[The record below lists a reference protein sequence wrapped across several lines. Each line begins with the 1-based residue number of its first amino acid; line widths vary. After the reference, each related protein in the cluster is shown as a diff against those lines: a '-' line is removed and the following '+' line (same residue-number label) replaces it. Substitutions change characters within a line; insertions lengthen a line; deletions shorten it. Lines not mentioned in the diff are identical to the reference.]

1 MRYSTLYKTPI
12 KIVTIFLLLS
22 SLHPGNYLHGQK
34 QPDTLSFYLPNILV
48 TTIESKTPGTVSLLP
63 ASTLEHTQPITIAD
77 LTQLLPGGLTN
88 NSGVTDA
95 QYFSVREV
103 SLKNG
108 VNQFHKDAAMGAQIW
123 IDGSPLHFNAGINE
137 PYEGYDARFLSLN
150 QVKEAEIIRGM
161 PSARYGNLT
170 NSVLLLKT
178 HQGRMPLSTSI
189 RYNPKLKQYMLGK
202 GFCISPQGHTLN
214 LLADYTS
221 QGDFH
226 TGGIRL
232 ANLYHWLPAGKKLEL
247 SLTYTSRI
255 GKEKQFVNEQ
265 NHTQRQ
271 RLDQRFSIQGEWQ
284 PDRRWLKKLSLRID
298 GSLQKSK
305 QTKSQVNN
313 ASSQLYTD
321 QKESGEWEA
330 HVLSSNYMY
339 TLVNESRPFYVET
352 EMLASTL
359 FPLRQGREISLVA
372 GFSYRSEGN
381 EGRGKD
387 FDRQRPPSTSI
398 RPRSFR
404 EIPSLHTFGGFIEA
418 TYRTPN
424 LHVEAGLRNQGLKS
438 RDYALIYQTEPRL
451 NLLWSLFSSPS
462 GYTLSLKGG
471 LGWISFMPTLD
482 KLYPEAIYND
492 KVSFYYNDSNESG
505 NTLGILTTHAPGMER
520 NMKLKTTVNRKIEV
534 GLIGKTP
541 AIRLDMT
548 AFFEKQTDGFSSSA
562 QYIPFS
568 YREYDYLSTAQLR
581 PEYKDGQ
588 VWVNGKA
595 VPYQEKYSYTPV
607 SVPVNTLHRKKHG
620 IEMVADLGTFSPL
633 RTSLIV
639 DGIWLY
645 VREKNTA
652 LNGIWPIQYTDK
664 TEYPYVGF
672 YDRQGGPGNESRS
685 EIISTNFRFITRIP
699 RIGLVTTLTWQMIWL
714 YKYRTLYN
722 GSTGENVWPL
732 YWCGTDGIIHPFTEA
747 QKEDPAFAPLLST
760 TAPERFLPN
769 SYKPYGMLNIRVN
782 KAFGEHITLAFFAN
796 NLADLRPTRYSAST
810 RSYLQ
815 QNTQPFFGLELQIK
829 L

>member
-1 MRYSTLYKTPI
+1 M
-12 KIVTIFLLLS
+12 
-22 SLHPGNYLHGQK
+22 
-34 QPDTLSFYLPNILV
+34 
-48 TTIESKTPGTVSLLP
+48 
-63 ASTLEHTQPITIAD
+63 
-77 LTQLLPGGLTN
+77 
-88 NSGVTDA
+88 
-95 QYFSVREV
+95 
-103 SLKNG
+103 
-108 VNQFHKDAAMGAQIW
+108 
-123 IDGSPLHFNAGINE
+123 
-137 PYEGYDARFLSLN
+137 
-150 QVKEAEIIRGM
+150 
-161 PSARYGNLT
+161 
-170 NSVLLLKT
+170 
-178 HQGRMPLSTSI
+178 
-189 RYNPKLKQYMLGK
+189 
-202 GFCISPQGHTLN
+202 
-214 LLADYTS
+214 
-221 QGDFH
+221 
-226 TGGIRL
+226 
-232 ANLYHWLPAGKKLEL
+232 
-247 SLTYTSRI
+247 
-255 GKEKQFVNEQ
+255 
-265 NHTQRQ
+265 
-271 RLDQRFSIQGEWQ
+271 
-284 PDRRWLKKLSLRID
+284 
-298 GSLQKSK
+298 
-305 QTKSQVNN
+305 
-313 ASSQLYTD
+313 
-321 QKESGEWEA
+321 
-330 HVLSSNYMY
+330 
-339 TLVNESRPFYVET
+339 
-352 EMLASTL
+352 
-359 FPLRQGREISLVA
+359 
-372 GFSYRSEGN
+372 
-381 EGRGKD
+381 
-387 FDRQRPPSTSI
+387 
-398 RPRSFR
+398 
-404 EIPSLHTFGGFIEA
+404 
-418 TYRTPN
+418 
-424 LHVEAGLRNQGLKS
+424 KS

-520 NMKLKTTVNRKIEV
+520 NMKLKPTVNRKIEV

-548 AFFEKQTDGFSSSA
+548 VFFEKQTDGFSSSA

>member
-1 MRYSTLYKTPI
+1 MK
-12 KIVTIFLLLS
+12 
-22 SLHPGNYLHGQK
+22 
-34 QPDTLSFYLPNILV
+34 
-48 TTIESKTPGTVSLLP
+48 
-63 ASTLEHTQPITIAD
+63 
-77 LTQLLPGGLTN
+77 
-88 NSGVTDA
+88 
-95 QYFSVREV
+95 
-103 SLKNG
+103 
-108 VNQFHKDAAMGAQIW
+108 
-123 IDGSPLHFNAGINE
+123 
-137 PYEGYDARFLSLN
+137 
-150 QVKEAEIIRGM
+150 
-161 PSARYGNLT
+161 
-170 NSVLLLKT
+170 
-178 HQGRMPLSTSI
+178 
-189 RYNPKLKQYMLGK
+189 
-202 GFCISPQGHTLN
+202 
-214 LLADYTS
+214 
-221 QGDFH
+221 
-226 TGGIRL
+226 
-232 ANLYHWLPAGKKLEL
+232 
-247 SLTYTSRI
+247 
-255 GKEKQFVNEQ
+255 
-265 NHTQRQ
+265 
-271 RLDQRFSIQGEWQ
+271 
-284 PDRRWLKKLSLRID
+284 
-298 GSLQKSK
+298 
-305 QTKSQVNN
+305 
-313 ASSQLYTD
+313 
-321 QKESGEWEA
+321 
-330 HVLSSNYMY
+330 
-339 TLVNESRPFYVET
+339 VET
-352 EMLASTL
+352 
-359 FPLRQGREISLVA
+359 PLV
-372 GFSYRSEGN
+372 FSRHM
-381 EGRGKD
+381 
-387 FDRQRPPSTSI
+387 T
-398 RPRSFR
+398 
-404 EIPSLHTFGGFIEA
+404 
-418 TYRTPN
+418 
-424 LHVEAGLRNQGLKS
+424 
-438 RDYALIYQTEPRL
+438 
-451 NLLWSLFSSPS
+451 
-462 GYTLSLKGG
+462 
-471 LGWISFMPTLD
+471 
-482 KLYPEAIYND
+482 
-492 KVSFYYNDSNESG
+492 
-505 NTLGILTTHAPGMER
+505 PGMER
-520 NMKLKTTVNRKIEV
+520 NMKLKPTVNRKIEV

-548 AFFEKQTDGFSSSA
+548 AFFFEKQTDGFSSSA

-815 QNTQPFFGLELQIK
+815 QNTQPFFGLELQINYDIMK
-829 L
+829 TSILYIFLLSVLYACDSHSLLPPKQQLDQQIAQLNDYSLLSGPLNDQLCEEIETHAQEIGNDSHFAGNPPNHIHSLLQITGHGSCENATRPHETLRHPHKRQAPSHESPAYGISSRTDTPNPQNASDG